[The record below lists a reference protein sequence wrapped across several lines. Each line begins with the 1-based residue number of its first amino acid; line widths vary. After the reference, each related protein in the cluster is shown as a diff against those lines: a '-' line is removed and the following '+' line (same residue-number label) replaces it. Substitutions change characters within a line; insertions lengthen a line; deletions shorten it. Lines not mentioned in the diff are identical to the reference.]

1 MTTTTKKYPELLLP
15 AGSPSALR
23 TALLFGA
30 DAVYLGG
37 EAFSLRAKAKNFS
50 GPELEAGIRFAHE
63 HRSPTHPGG
72 AKVYVTANVMPHNKD
87 LAEAEGYFREL
98 AALKPDGILVSDPG
112 MFTLAKNLCPEVPL
126 HISTQA
132 NCINKMDFAFWHGLG
147 ASRVVAARELS
158 LAELKEIRTA
168 LPPDLEIEA
177 FVHGAMCIS
186 YSGRC
191 LLSAFFNNRSA
202 NLGECTHPC
211 RWPYHLEF
219 SEESRPGQIF
229 FAEENERGTFL
240 FHSRD
245 LCMIEHIPE
254 LMEAGVM
261 SFKVEGRMKND
272 LYVASIARAYRQ
284 AIDEYLSD
292 PAAYHEHKSRYLE
305 DVKKTS
311 ARPYCTGFYFGPPT
325 EEGQIYDTKPPEKNA
340 VYLGTVESAEA
351 LPGGGLRLS
360 FHQKNKF
367 SAGETIQLVTPSE
380 DISCPVREMY
390 DEHLNPIDSCPHP
403 EQLVYINVQEA
414 PGHSPAGIPVGSLL
428 RKTYEQ

>member
-1 MTTTTKKYPELLLP
+1 MTTTTNNTPELLLP

-50 GPELEAGIRFAHE
+50 MEELQAGIRFAHE
-63 HRSPTHPGG
+63 HTSPTHQGG
-72 AKVYVTANVMPHNKD
+72 AKVYITANVMPHNKD
-87 LAEAEGYFREL
+87 LAEAEAYFKEL
-98 AALKPDGILVSDPG
+98 ASLKPDGILVSDPG
-112 MFTLAKNLCPEVPL
+112 MFTLAKSLCPGIPL

-132 NCINKMDFAFWHGLG
+132 NSINRMAFDFWHRQG
-147 ASRVVAARELS
+147 AKRVVAARELS
-158 LAELKEIRTA
+158 LTELKEIREA
-168 LPPDLEIEA
+168 VSPDLEIEA

-191 LLSAFFNNRSA
+191 LLSAFLNNRSA

-229 FAEENERGTFL
+229 SAEENERGTFL

-254 LMEAGVM
+254 LIDAGVM

-272 LYVASIARAYRQ
+272 LYVASIARAYRH
-284 AIDEYLSD
+284 AIDEALSD
-292 PAAYHEHKSRYLE
+292 PEGYARHKARYLAE
-305 DVKKTS
+305 VNKTS

-325 EEGQIYDTKPPEKNA
+325 EEGQIYDTEPQEKNA
-340 VYLGTVESAEA
+340 VYLGCVEKTEA
-351 LPGGGLRLS
+351 LPDGGVRLS

-367 SAGETIQLVTPSE
+367 TIGEAIDLVTPRE
-380 DISCPVREMY
+380 DISCTVQGMSNEK
-390 DEHLNPIDSCPHP
+390 LQPIESCPHP
-403 EQLVYINVQEA
+403 EQLVYITIRSAAALNTSE
-414 PGHSPAGIPVGSLL
+414 IPSGSLL
-428 RKTYEQ
+428 RKTIEK